1 MEWDIL
7 YKMFVK
13 IIYLK
18 PLASNSIQKFGKNYQ
33 PLRLQF
39 ALILVQRNR
48 YWISIT
54 LLTLLQFSGFDSTG
68 SNLSLFDEGTF
79 KIGRDFR
86 VHVMDNYNKEINL
99 SLGNGIEELVT
110 FFNGRCYKLTF
121 NFTLTSTEY
130 LRIWVI
136 VNENILTKDIP
147 HIDFSLTT
155 EEEAYGVIIDKYS
168 DIDDLIYT
176 STRLGPEGFHSTL
189 LQGSVYKRL
198 KSTSNCTPN
207 AHLMRCISQK

>member
-1 MEWDIL
+1 
-7 YKMFVK
+7 
-13 IIYLK
+13 
-18 PLASNSIQKFGKNYQ
+18 
-33 PLRLQF
+33 
-39 ALILVQRNR
+39 
-48 YWISIT
+48 
-54 LLTLLQFSGFDSTG
+54 
-68 SNLSLFDEGTF
+68 
-79 KIGRDFR
+79 
-86 VHVMDNYNKEINL
+86 MDNYKNVINL

>member
-1 MEWDIL
+1 MIL
-7 YKMFVK
+7 WVK
-13 IIYLK
+13 
-18 PLASNSIQKFGKNYQ
+18 KFNY
-33 PLRLQF
+33 
-39 ALILVQRNR
+39 
-48 YWISIT
+48 
-54 LLTLLQFSGFDSTG
+54 DK
-68 SNLSLFDEGTF
+68 D
-79 KIGRDFR
+79 
-86 VHVMDNYNKEINL
+86 INL

-136 VNENILTKDIP
+136 VNENILSKDIP